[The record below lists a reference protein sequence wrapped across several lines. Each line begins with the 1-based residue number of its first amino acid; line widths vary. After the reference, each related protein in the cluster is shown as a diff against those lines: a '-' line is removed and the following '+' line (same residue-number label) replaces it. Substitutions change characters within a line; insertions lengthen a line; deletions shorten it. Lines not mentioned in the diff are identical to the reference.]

1 MKILVVGGAG
11 YIGSHMI
18 KRFQDTDYQIEVLDN
33 LSTGFEV
40 NTQNYKLHV
49 CDLSNKDQVHQI
61 LKDNNYESI
70 MHFASFINV
79 GESYIYPKKYYDN
92 NVINTLNL
100 LDCMVDL
107 KISNF
112 IFSSTAAV
120 YGEPSS
126 TPIKEDQNIAPVNP
140 YGNTKAIV
148 EKILKDYD
156 EAYGLKYISL
166 RYFNAC
172 GAHIDGTIGERHDPE
187 THLIPLILQSASG
200 RRKDFKVYGDD
211 YDTKDGTAV
220 RDYIHVSDLADIHL
234 ASADYLKKN
243 NVSNIFNCGYGK
255 GFSVK
260 EVIEAFNEIL
270 DEKINF
276 RIGPRRPGDS
286 KQVVAN
292 PNKFIQT
299 LMYFQMLDNAEM
311 NYIRKTCVNY
321 ASSYAKI
328 KIKENKKTLLDD
340 LFK

>member
-18 KRFQDTDYQIEVLDN
+18 KRFQDTDYQIEILDN

-79 GESYIYPKKYYDN
+79 GESYINPKKYYDN
-92 NVINTLNL
+92 NVTNTLNL
-100 LDCMVDL
+100 LDSMVDL

-126 TPIKEDQNIAPVNP
+126 TPIKENQKIAPVNP

-148 EKILKDYD
+148 EKILKDYE

-211 YDTKDGTAV
+211 YDTKDGTCV
-220 RDYIHVSDLADIHL
+220 RDYIHVMDLAEAHLLSLQELIKNQKSDI
-234 ASADYLKKN
+234 YNIGN
-243 NVSNIFNCGYGK
+243 NQ

-260 EVIEAFNEIL
+260 EIISMA
-270 DEKINF
+270 EKIT
-276 RIGPRRPGDS
+276 
-286 KQVVAN
+286 Q
-292 PNKFIQT
+292 
-299 LMYFQMLDNAEM
+299 
-311 NYIRKTCVNY
+311 
-321 ASSYAKI
+321 I
-328 KIKENKKTLLDD
+328 KIPYEITSRRKGDPSELIADNEKISENLNWSANYSDLKTILETAWEWEKRLSNSN
-340 LFK
+340 

>member
-18 KRFQDTDYQIEVLDN
+18 KRFQDTDHQIEVLDN

-200 RRKDFKVYGDD
+200 RRKDLKVYGDD
-211 YDTKDGTAV
+211 YDTKDGTCV
-220 RDYIHVSDLADIHL
+220 RDYIHVMDLADAHL
-234 ASADYLKKN
+234 SSLEKLIKN
-243 NVSNIFNCGYGK
+243 QKSDIYNIGNNQ

-260 EVIEAFNEIL
+260 EIISMAEKVTQSKIPYEITS
-270 DEKINF
+270 
-276 RIGPRRPGDS
+276 RRKGDPS
-286 KQVVAN
+286 ELIA
-292 PNKFIQT
+292 
-299 LMYFQMLDNAEM
+299 D
-311 NYIRKTCVNY
+311 
-321 ASSYAKI
+321 
-328 KIKENKKTLLDD
+328 NKKISENLNWSANYSD
-340 LFK
+340 LQTILETAWEWEKRLSRSN

>member
-18 KRFQDTDYQIEVLDN
+18 KRFQDTDHQIEVLDN

-200 RRKDFKVYGDD
+200 RRKDLKVYGDD
-211 YDTKDGTAV
+211 YDTKDGTCV
-220 RDYIHVSDLADIHL
+220 RDYIHVMDLADAHL
-234 ASADYLKKN
+234 LSLEKLIKN
-243 NVSNIFNCGYGK
+243 QKSDIYNIGNNQ

-260 EVIEAFNEIL
+260 EIISMAEKVTQSKIPYEITS
-270 DEKINF
+270 
-276 RIGPRRPGDS
+276 RRKGDPS
-286 KQVVAN
+286 ELIA
-292 PNKFIQT
+292 
-299 LMYFQMLDNAEM
+299 D
-311 NYIRKTCVNY
+311 
-321 ASSYAKI
+321 
-328 KIKENKKTLLDD
+328 NKKISENLNWSANYSD
-340 LFK
+340 LQTILETAWEWEKRLSRSN

>member
-18 KRFQDTDYQIEVLDN
+18 KRFQDTDHQIEVLDN

-120 YGEPSS
+120 YGEPSL

-156 EAYGLKYISL
+156 QAYGLKYISL

-200 RRKDFKVYGDD
+200 RRKEFKVYGDD
-211 YDTKDGTAV
+211 YDTKDGTCV
-220 RDYIHVSDLADIHL
+220 RDYIHVMDLAEAHL
-234 ASADYLKKN
+234 LSLEKLIKN
-243 NVSNIFNCGYGK
+243 QKSDIFNIGNNK

-260 EVIEAFNEIL
+260 EIIRMAEKVTQSKIPYEITS
-270 DEKINF
+270 
-276 RIGPRRPGDS
+276 RRKGDPS
-286 KQVVAN
+286 ELIA
-292 PNKFIQT
+292 
-299 LMYFQMLDNAEM
+299 D
-311 NYIRKTCVNY
+311 
-321 ASSYAKI
+321 
-328 KIKENKKTLLDD
+328 NKKISEKLNWSANYSDLKTILETAWEWEKLLSRSN
-340 LFK
+340 

>member
-200 RRKDFKVYGDD
+200 RRKDLKVYGDD
-211 YDTKDGTAV
+211 YDTKDGTCV
-220 RDYIHVSDLADIHL
+220 RDYIHVMDLADAHL
-234 ASADYLKKN
+234 SSLEKLIKN
-243 NVSNIFNCGYGK
+243 QKSDIYNIGNNQ

-260 EVIEAFNEIL
+260 EIISMAEKVTQSKIPYEITS
-270 DEKINF
+270 
-276 RIGPRRPGDS
+276 RRKGDPS
-286 KQVVAN
+286 ELIA
-292 PNKFIQT
+292 
-299 LMYFQMLDNAEM
+299 D
-311 NYIRKTCVNY
+311 
-321 ASSYAKI
+321 
-328 KIKENKKTLLDD
+328 NKKISENLNWSANYSD
-340 LFK
+340 LQTILETAWEWEKRLSRSN

>member
-18 KRFQDTDYQIEVLDN
+18 KRFQDTDHQIEVLDN

-40 NTQNYKLHV
+40 NTQNFKLHV

-211 YDTKDGTAV
+211 YDTKDGTCV
-220 RDYIHVSDLADIHL
+220 RDYIHVMDLAEAHL
-234 ASADYLKKN
+234 LSLEKLIKN
-243 NVSNIFNCGYGK
+243 QKSDIFNIGNNK

-260 EVIEAFNEIL
+260 EIIRMAEKVTQSKIPYEITS
-270 DEKINF
+270 
-276 RIGPRRPGDS
+276 RRKGDPS
-286 KQVVAN
+286 ELIA
-292 PNKFIQT
+292 
-299 LMYFQMLDNAEM
+299 D
-311 NYIRKTCVNY
+311 
-321 ASSYAKI
+321 
-328 KIKENKKTLLDD
+328 NKKISENLNWSANYSDLKTILETAWEWEKLLSRSN
-340 LFK
+340 

>member
-18 KRFQDTDYQIEVLDN
+18 KRFQDTDHQIEVLDN

-120 YGEPSS
+120 YGEPSL

-156 EAYGLKYISL
+156 QAYGLKYISL

-200 RRKDFKVYGDD
+200 RRKEFKVYGDD
-211 YDTKDGTAV
+211 YDTKDGTCV
-220 RDYIHVSDLADIHL
+220 RDYIHVMDLAEAHL
-234 ASADYLKKN
+234 LSLEKLIKN
-243 NVSNIFNCGYGK
+243 QKSDIFNIGNNK

-260 EVIEAFNEIL
+260 EIIRMAERVTQSKIPYEITS
-270 DEKINF
+270 
-276 RIGPRRPGDS
+276 RRKGDPS
-286 KQVVAN
+286 ELIA
-292 PNKFIQT
+292 
-299 LMYFQMLDNAEM
+299 D
-311 NYIRKTCVNY
+311 
-321 ASSYAKI
+321 
-328 KIKENKKTLLDD
+328 NKKISEKLNWSANYSDLKTILETAWEWEKLLSRSN
-340 LFK
+340 

>member
-18 KRFQDTDYQIEVLDN
+18 KRFQDTDHQIEVLDN

-79 GESYIYPKKYYDN
+79 GESYIHPKKYYDN

-120 YGEPSS
+120 YGEPSL

-211 YDTKDGTAV
+211 YDTKDGTCV
-220 RDYIHVSDLADIHL
+220 RDYIHVMDLAEAHL
-234 ASADYLKKN
+234 LSLEKLIKN
-243 NVSNIFNCGYGK
+243 QKSDIFNIGNNK

-260 EVIEAFNEIL
+260 EIIRMAEKVTQSKIPYEITS
-270 DEKINF
+270 
-276 RIGPRRPGDS
+276 RRKGDPS
-286 KQVVAN
+286 ELIA
-292 PNKFIQT
+292 
-299 LMYFQMLDNAEM
+299 D
-311 NYIRKTCVNY
+311 
-321 ASSYAKI
+321 
-328 KIKENKKTLLDD
+328 NKKISENLNWSANYSD
-340 LFK
+340 LQTILETAWEWEKRLSRSN

>member
-18 KRFQDTDYQIEVLDN
+18 KRFQDTDYQIEILDN

-79 GESYIYPKKYYDN
+79 GESYINPKKYYDN
-92 NVINTLNL
+92 NVTNTLNL

-126 TPIKEDQNIAPVNP
+126 TPIKENQKIAPVNP

-148 EKILKDYD
+148 EKILKDYE

-211 YDTKDGTAV
+211 YDTKDGTCV
-220 RDYIHVSDLADIHL
+220 RDYIHVMDLAEAHLLSLQELIKNQKSDI
-234 ASADYLKKN
+234 YNIGN
-243 NVSNIFNCGYGK
+243 NQ

-260 EVIEAFNEIL
+260 EIISMA
-270 DEKINF
+270 EKIT
-276 RIGPRRPGDS
+276 
-286 KQVVAN
+286 Q
-292 PNKFIQT
+292 
-299 LMYFQMLDNAEM
+299 
-311 NYIRKTCVNY
+311 
-321 ASSYAKI
+321 I
-328 KIKENKKTLLDD
+328 KIPYEITSRRKGDPSELIADNEKISENLNWSANYSDLKTILETAWEWEKRLSNSN
-340 LFK
+340 